1 MFIFLVLINFFS
13 SFEALSEITCM
24 TKMSNSYL
32 VTKIKIILSLDHS
45 LQDYIYIYTHR
56 GELGVV

>member
-1 MFIFLVLINFFS
+1 MFIFLVSINLFS

-45 LQDYIYIYTHR
+45 LQDYILYI
-56 GELGVV
+56 